1 MVSWVVDQ
9 KERNTLNKRARRKF
23 ENFVRKELE
32 ISSKKSKWSKAV
44 VGRREGGR
52 GSREEGRGRR
62 RKEWKGRREE
72 GGGRR
77 EEEGGGRKESKN
89 VLKKYLSFR
98 GVCGFT

>member
-52 GSREEGRGRR
+52 GSRREEEGGERN
-62 RKEWKGRREE
+62 EKGGGKREE

-77 EEEGGGRKESKN
+77 KEEEGRNQKM
-89 VLKKYLSFR
+89 F
-98 GVCGFT
+98 